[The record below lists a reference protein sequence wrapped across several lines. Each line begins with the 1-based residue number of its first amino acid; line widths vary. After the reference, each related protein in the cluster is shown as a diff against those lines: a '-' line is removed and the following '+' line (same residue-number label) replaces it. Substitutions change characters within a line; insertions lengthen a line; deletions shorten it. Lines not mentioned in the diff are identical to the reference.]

1 MKKIIFPIFLI
12 LIFSCQNNE
21 NSTET
26 VNTSIDT
33 NVDSSVVVQSKMKEF
48 LLDTTFFAK
57 KVHLSK
63 ALSKKE
69 IEKLQIMD
77 LIPGMEDYRN
87 TAKLIDTLIV
97 TNEATVLLVAC
108 DEENEHFI
116 WTLVYDKSGNLSDSK
131 LLFYEDFVE
140 YFSRTY
146 SEIKNNEIK
155 IVTETEND
163 EASSSET
170 EKFILNGTKFQKVK

>member
-1 MKKIIFPIFLI
+1 MKNILIAIFL
-12 LIFSCQNNE
+12 FVMYSCQNNE
-21 NSTET
+21 SIPET
-26 VNTSIDT
+26 VKTSIDK

-69 IEKLQIMD
+69 IEKMQIMD

-146 SEIKNNEIK
+146 SEIKNK
-155 IVTETEND
+155 T
-163 EASSSET
+163 
-170 EKFILNGTKFQKVK
+170 

>member
-1 MKKIIFPIFLI
+1 MKNI
-12 LIFSCQNNE
+12 LIAIVLFVLYSCQNNE
-21 NSTET
+21 NSPET
-26 VNTSIDT
+26 VKTSIDT
-33 NVDSSVVVQSKMKEF
+33 NVDTSVVVQSKMKEF

-57 KVHLSK
+57 KVPHSK

-69 IEKLQIMD
+69 IEKMQIMD

-87 TAKLIDTLIV
+87 TAKLIDTLLM
-97 TNEATVLLVAC
+97 TNEVTVLLIAC
-108 DEENEHFI
+108 EEENEHYI
-116 WTLVYDKSGNLSDSK
+116 WTLVYDKNGKLSDSK

-155 IVTETEND
+155 IITETENE
-163 EASSSET
+163 EASNSET
-170 EKFILNGTKFQKVK
+170 EKFILTSE